1 MVSKTKKIRRLLSKV
16 KYLESNVNILEWSVS
31 ELMKKVTF
39 KIPSRYYTPRPI
51 LEGGNLFE
59 LQEYRR
65 VLDYVYK
72 AMDNEYRKADD
83 YDEDLG
89 NIRFIV
95 YMSPDLISKMM
106 EVDFGGDFISNTS
119 GLQFRGWEVIRV
131 QARNYVHFV
140 RVY

>member
-1 MVSKTKKIRRLLSKV
+1 MSKTKKIKRLLSKV
-16 KYLESNVNILEWSVS
+16 NSLESNVNTLEWSVS
-31 ELMKKVTF
+31 ELMKKVTY
-39 KIPSRYYTPRPI
+39 KTPSRYHTPRPR
-51 LEGGNLFE
+51 LEGGSTFE
-59 LQEYRR
+59 RQDYEQI
-65 VLDYVYK
+65 LDYVYK
-72 AMDNEYRKADD
+72 AMDNGYRKADD

-106 EVDFGGDFISNTS
+106 EVDFGRDFIRNTE